1 MITIQKSVKGAVG
14 ESTHFMQQKQLFC
27 SNSVKIDL
35 KPHQVYLITILTKQT
50 PFDFHP

>member
-14 ESTHFMQQKQLFC
+14 ESTHFMQQKHLFC
-27 SNSVKIDL
+27 SKSVKIDL